1 MSRLLTSWKPC
12 LRPAIVLVAAAVIVA
27 CLAGDVAAC
36 PTCKDGVAENDP
48 QMQSMAAGY
57 YYSILFM
64 LSMPVLILTSFG
76 SMAYL
81 SVKRARRAQTPPL
94 GAAPATC

>member
-1 MSRLLTSWKPC
+1 MRRLLTSLKSC
-12 LRPAIVLVAAAVIVA
+12 LRPAILVAAAALVLV
-27 CLAGDVAAC
+27 CLAGDASAC

-48 QMQSMAAGY
+48 QLQSMAAGY

-76 SMAYL
+76 SMAYI
-81 SVKRARRAQTPPL
+81 SVKRAQRAQAPPV

>member
-1 MSRLLTSWKPC
+1 MIRLLTSLKSC
-12 LRPAIVLVAAAVIVA
+12 IRPAIVLVAAAVIVA
-27 CLAGDVAAC
+27 CFAGDLAAC

-48 QMQSMAAGY
+48 QLQSMAAGF

-76 SMAYL
+76 SMAYI
-81 SVKRARRAQTPPL
+81 SVKRAQRAQAPPL